1 MKKVL
6 FCLITVCSLVMASCS
21 SDNDNPVSMSELNF
35 DQARYSMAKG
45 EVELKII
52 SDKAATTTVSIPVS
66 FSGTA
71 VEGTDFTI
79 LEKAFT
85 LKAGET
91 EAVLTVTRILENIG
105 DDVKELV
112 VNLGTAP
119 DGFKIGIMS
128 YTTVELLSNKAI
140 LMSFNAN
147 KGILSE
153 STSYGIT
160 LETLEG
166 KPYKVTQETKLNIEV
181 DPSSTAIEGTHF
193 EFVGGK
199 YATVL
204 KNKNSGVVA
213 LKFLK
218 KEEGK
223 DKLVLRLAERD
234 GYAHGDNATITLTIN
249 GPYLLAGT
257 WAFDKVSNIEF
268 YETMWGQDTSTF
280 PTGNS
285 SDKIQFEGNS
295 HQEYTFTPTLNSDL
309 KNYFGTSP
317 CVITYKGEVEKT
329 IEEES
334 ALLSQVIA
342 KIAVLQFPAINVNF
356 SAAHVNTRE
365 AVVGF
370 RIIESDGKQILE
382 CTIDDFEPTDF
393 MKNIYDMY
401 KDFGEDPV
409 MKSAPL
415 RLHFTRV
422 K

>member
-1 MKKVL
+1 MKKML
-6 FCLITVCSLVMASCS
+6 FCLITVCSLVMVSCS
-21 SDNDNPVSMSELNF
+21 SDDDDPVTVSELNF
-35 DQARYSMAKG
+35 AQARYSMAKG
-45 EVELKII
+45 EVELKVIA
-52 SDKAATTTVSIPVS
+52 DKAAATTISIPVS

-71 VEGTDFTI
+71 VEGTDFTVA
-79 LEKAFT
+79 EKAFT

-91 EAVLTVTRILENIG
+91 EAVLSVKRIPENIG

-112 VNLGTAP
+112 VNLGTVP
-119 DGFKIGIMS
+119 NGFKIGLMS

-140 LMSFNAN
+140 LMSFNTD

-153 STSYGIT
+153 STSYGVT

-166 KPYKVTQETKLNIEV
+166 KPYKVPQETKLDIEV
-181 DPSSTAIEGTHF
+181 DPLSTAIEGTHF

-204 KNKNSGVVA
+204 NNKNSGVVA

-234 GYAHGDNATITLTIN
+234 GYAHGDNATITIVIN
-249 GPYLLAGT
+249 GPYLLTGT
-257 WAFDKVSNIEF
+257 WAFDKISNTEF

-285 SDKIQFEGNS
+285 SDKIKFEGNS
-295 HQEYTFTPTLNSDL
+295 HEEYTFTPTLNSDL
-309 KNYFGTSP
+309 KNYFGTSS

-334 ALLSQVIA
+334 APLSQVVA
-342 KIAVLQFPAINVNF
+342 KIAVLQFPSLNVNF
-356 SAAHVNTRE
+356 SATNTKLRS

-370 RIIESDGKQILE
+370 RIIQSGEGDILE

-393 MKNIYDMY
+393 MKDIYDMY
-401 KDFGEDPV
+401 KDFGENPV

-415 RLHFTRV
+415 RLHFMRV

>member
-166 KPYKVTQETKLNIEV
+166 KPYKVTQETKLDIEV

-204 KNKNSGVVA
+204 K
-213 LKFLK
+213 
-218 KEEGK
+218 
-223 DKLVLRLAERD
+223 
-234 GYAHGDNATITLTIN
+234 
-249 GPYLLAGT
+249 
-257 WAFDKVSNIEF
+257 
-268 YETMWGQDTSTF
+268 
-280 PTGNS
+280 
-285 SDKIQFEGNS
+285 
-295 HQEYTFTPTLNSDL
+295 
-309 KNYFGTSP
+309 
-317 CVITYKGEVEKT
+317 
-329 IEEES
+329 
-334 ALLSQVIA
+334 LSLIH
-342 KIAVLQFPAINVNF
+342 I
-356 SAAHVNTRE
+356 
-365 AVVGF
+365 
-370 RIIESDGKQILE
+370 
-382 CTIDDFEPTDF
+382 
-393 MKNIYDMY
+393 
-401 KDFGEDPV
+401 
-409 MKSAPL
+409 
-415 RLHFTRV
+415 
-422 K
+422 